1 MDATRPVPPKFVSR
15 ALTASFFTVALV
27 LVAVFVVMSVE
38 VRGRVRKSV
47 AENLASAQQ
56 LFIQVEARRQH
67 EVQATVAIL
76 AENPTLKAALDTWL
90 TERGTAALTT
100 EDELLAT
107 VQRETD
113 KLAQR
118 VSADVLAITDLGGRV
133 VVSSGP
139 LSSAWP
145 RGFQT
150 AAPDNDPA
158 STVSIKAGDKLFRVL
173 SVRLELQ
180 DAAIGALRL
189 GTALDTRYA
198 QELAMLSRGQAAILT
213 NGAVLASTLPPHVSS
228 ALASKRIADRGT
240 AQVVEELAGESW
252 AVQPLFQIGD
262 ARLLAL
268 ASVDVAAARDTSA
281 ALTRLAWIAL
291 GAVSLAVLGSVWQA
305 RALTRPIDHLS
316 RSITAMVAADRGGEP
331 LPLSGTTRELDQLTA
346 AFNSLMAA
354 RAAAE
359 AEAEATYL
367 GAVRAMTASLD
378 ARDPYTAGHSERVST
393 LSVAIGQ
400 ELSFDPETIEILRL
414 GALLHDVGKI
424 GVPDEIL
431 RKPGRLTAREYD
443 QIKGHP
449 SAGARILKSIPFL
462 VRHIPIVEL
471 HHERPDGYGYPYGLK
486 GDAIPVAARIV
497 HVADAFDA
505 MTSARAYRPALL
517 PVEAITELRRGAGT
531 DFDAIAVE
539 ALVAAL
545 AHMAGAERAPE
556 AEEIQWI
563 SRARIPA

>member
-1 MDATRPVPPKFVSR
+1 MSAQRQVPPKFVSR
-15 ALTASFFTVALV
+15 ALTASFLTVALV
-27 LVAVFVVMSVE
+27 LGAVFIVISLE
-38 VRGRVRKSV
+38 VRGRVRRSV

-56 LFIQVEARRQH
+56 LFTRVEARRQQ
-67 EVQATVAIL
+67 EVQTNVATM

-113 KLAQR
+113 KLAAR
-118 VSADVLAITDLGGRV
+118 ISADVLAITDLSGRV

-139 LSSAWP
+139 LASSWP

-150 AAPDNDPA
+150 QPSDNEG
-158 STVSIKAGDKLFRVL
+158 STSLAVKAGDKVFRVL
-173 SVRLELQ
+173 SVPLELQ

-189 GTALDTRYA
+189 GTAMDTRYA
-198 QELAMLSRGQAAILT
+198 QEVAMLSRGQAAIMI
-213 NGAVLASTLPPHVSS
+213 NGSVLASTLPPHVSS
-228 ALASKRIADRGT
+228 ALASKRVAANGWT
-240 AQVVEELAGESW
+240 QVVEELGGESW

-268 ASVDVAAARDTSA
+268 ASVDVAAARETSA
-281 ALTRLAWIAL
+281 ALTSLAWIAL
-291 GAVSLAVLGSVWQA
+291 GAVLLAVLGSIWLA
-305 RALTRPIDHLS
+305 RMLTRPIDHLS
-316 RSITAMVAADRGGEP
+316 KSMTAMVAADRGSDP
-331 LPLSGTTRELDQLTA
+331 LVLSGTTRELDELTG
-346 AFNSLMAA
+346 AFNTLMAA
-354 RAAAE
+354 RDAAE

-378 ARDPYTAGHSERVST
+378 ARDPYTAGHSERVSA
-393 LSVAIGQ
+393 LAVAIGQ
-400 ELSFDPETIEILRL
+400 ELVFDPETIEILRL

-449 SAGARILKSIPFL
+449 SAGARILRSIPFL

-486 GDAIPVAARIV
+486 GDAIPVTARIV

-517 PVEAITELRRGAGT
+517 PVEAISELRRGAGT
-531 DFDAIAVE
+531 DFDATAVE

-545 AHMAGAERAPE
+545 AHMAGAERATETGEP
-556 AEEIQWI
+556 QWI
-563 SRARIPA
+563 SRVRVSA

>member
-1 MDATRPVPPKFVSR
+1 MSATRQIPPKFVSR
-15 ALTASFFTVALV
+15 ALTASFLTVALV
-27 LVAVFVVMSVE
+27 LGAVFIVISLE

-56 LFIQVEARRQH
+56 LFTRVEARRQQ
-67 EVQATVAIL
+67 EVQTTVATM

-113 KLAQR
+113 KLATR
-118 VSADVLAITDLGGRV
+118 ISADVLAITDLSGRV

-139 LSSAWP
+139 LASAWP

-150 AAPDNDPA
+150 QPSA
-158 STVSIKAGDKLFRVL
+158 SEGSFNLAVKAGDKVFRVL
-173 SVRLELQ
+173 SVPLELQ

-189 GTALDTRYA
+189 GTAMDTRYA
-198 QELAMLSRGQAAILT
+198 QELAMLSRGQAAILID
-213 NGAVLASTLPPHVSS
+213 GSVLASTLPPHVAS
-228 ALASKRIADRGT
+228 ALASKRVAADGWT
-240 AQVVEELAGESW
+240 QVVEELGGESW

-268 ASVDVAAARDTSA
+268 ASVDVAAARETSA
-281 ALTRLAWIAL
+281 ALTSLAWIAL
-291 GAVSLAVLGSVWQA
+291 GAVSLAVLGSIWLA
-305 RALTRPIDHLS
+305 RMLTRPIDSLS
-316 RSITAMVAADRGGEP
+316 RSLTAMVAAERGSDP
-331 LPLSGTTRELDQLTA
+331 LVLSGTTRELDQLTS
-346 AFNSLMAA
+346 AFNTLLAA
-354 RAAAE
+354 RDAAE

-378 ARDPYTAGHSERVST
+378 ARDPYTAGHSERVSA

-400 ELSFDPETIEILRL
+400 ELVFDAETIEILRL

-449 SAGARILKSIPFL
+449 SAGARILRSIPFL

-486 GDAIPVAARIV
+486 GDAIPVTARIV

-531 DFDAIAVE
+531 DFDATAVE

-545 AHMAGAERAPE
+545 AHMAGAERATETGEP
-556 AEEIQWI
+556 QWI
-563 SRARIPA
+563 PRVRVSA